1 MGNWRVLVSGAL
13 IAGSALGSSRALAS
27 EEFPAAIEQ
36 AAGMPCTP
44 SCVICHGED
53 PGHLNTFTR
62 RLLGRTMF
70 AYGLTEHDADKL
82 KANYGNYVALKPPP
96 NNPNAMIDF
105 ASAPNIDAALKRGLD
120 PETGDD
126 VCIPTYGCGA
136 HVASHAPP
144 RDASSALWIVFA
156 LALGTLVRRQLA
168 KTD

>member
-1 MGNWRVLVSGAL
+1 M
-13 IAGSALGSSRALAS
+13 GSSRVVLGVTLLSVVELVSAHARAS
-27 EEFPAAIEQ
+27 EEFPAAIEE

-53 PGHLNTFTR
+53 PGHVTTFTR

-70 AYGLTEHDADKL
+70 WYGLKEHDAARL
-82 KANYGNYVALKPPP
+82 KENYANYVALRPPA
-96 NNPNAMIDF
+96 NNAMVDF
-105 ASAPNIDAALKRGLD
+105 ASAPKIDLALKRGVD

-144 RDASSALWIVFA
+144 RDAWSALWIVSA
-156 LALGTLVRRQLA
+156 LALGAFVRRQLP
-168 KTD
+168 KPD